1 MEGRMELIKIKG
13 VPTNLKKDLK
23 TISKNSGL
31 TMTAFIKQ
39 KLRQIVES
47 SPEQMKVR
55 REA

>member
-1 MEGRMELIKIKG
+1 MELIKIKG
-13 VPTNLKKDLK
+13 VPPNLKMDLK

-39 KLRQIVES
+39 KLRQVVDS
-47 SPEQMKVR
+47 APEHLKVR